1 MQGKV
6 YIIGTGPG
14 DPELITWKGVKI
26 LRKADVVIL
35 NLWTPPELLKEV
47 RKDAVVHD
55 WRHDPGFRS
64 LEESWRKLKP
74 DDYDNEED
82 KHWKPIKEAF
92 SRFDKYR
99 IDAALS
105 GKLVVDLILGTP
117 AIYERTFRKVSEYE
131 KRNIPY
137 EIVPGLTAA
146 LSVPTLAGI
155 PLTCMQEDKKNGK
168 SYSTIAIVPGM
179 DESKKGH
186 SFKPDWKSIV
196 AMDTVVFLVPEKNIR
211 NICVKMI
218 AAGKSPD
225 VPVAIIERG
234 SLPDQRVTVGTLE
247 KIEYLPEELK
257 VPALLV
263 IGETISYRI

>member
-74 DDYDNEED
+74 GDYDNEED

-155 PLTCMQEDKKNGK
+155 PLTYMQEDKKNGK

-186 SFKPDWKSIV
+186 SFKPDWKSIA

-247 KIEYLPEELK
+247 EIEDLPEDLK

-263 IGETISYRI
+263 IGETVSYRI